1 MPWMACIP
9 NNSSTSLQHWHL
21 ARLWVD
27 PLPLSLS
34 CVMQKK
40 TVLKKTDMHNPGGKK
55 PARLWIV
62 LALPAVPSF
71 ANFSQPGFC
80 LAGFLFSLHFYYT
93 NCTLYYHCLIH
104 YQIWECKKMLCV
116 CYLIAWGSSA
126 RGRCNSFRQVLSDMF
141 TLCLKVSLSFSYL

>member
-1 MPWMACIP
+1 MPRMACIP
-9 NNSSTSLQHWHL
+9 NNSLTSNSLQHWHL

-27 PLPLSLS
+27 PLPFSLS
-34 CVMQKK
+34 CVMEKK
-40 TVLKKTDMHNPGGKK
+40 TVIKKTDMHNPRGKK
-55 PARLWIV
+55 PARLV

-71 ANFSQPGFC
+71 ANFSQPGFYP
-80 LAGFLFSLHFYYT
+80 AGFLFSLHFYYT